1 MEEPTVLIESRAGVR
16 SGKPVFVGTR
26 LTVEDIVEY
35 LVGGM
40 TSDEVLHDFPELTLQ
55 HIDAASAHGQ
65 PLPRENYADGSTRRI
80 R

>member
-1 MEEPTVLIESRAGVR
+1 MEQPAGRIESSAGVR

-40 TSDEVLHDFPELTLQ
+40 TSDEILHDFPELTLQ
-55 HIDAASAHGQ
+55 HINAASAHGQ
-65 PLPRENYADGSTRRI
+65 PLPRENYADGSTRHI